1 MSGHTLTTKNVFDD
15 LLDIIPIVKDCNAD
29 KAKCLCTD
37 PSYLYK
43 NKCSIKPRNTDHTGR
58 SQCSYGKTGDN
69 QLENSVSGNL
79 KNSDKYNYTVGTTTG
94 RASFNQTSNDFRSQ
108 PASLLFCSNPTG
120 TGGTALPTKTKS
132 QIDPGTNGTIE
143 AGEWNA
149 PSVGTDTQTNLG
161 FDT

>member
-29 KAKCLCTD
+29 KTKCLCTD

-43 NKCSIKPRNTDHTGR
+43 NKCSIKPINTDHTGR

-69 QLENSVSGNL
+69 QAENSVSGNL

-94 RASFNQTSNDFRSQ
+94 RASFSKDTSGLGSQ
-108 PASLLFCSNPTG
+108 PPSLLFCANPTG
-120 TGGTALPTKTKS
+120 TGALPTKTKS
-132 QIDPGTNGTIE
+132 QITPGTDGSIDS
-143 AGEWNA
+143 GEWKTS
-149 PSVGTDTQTNLG
+149 SVGNDTTQTNLG